1 MKSLNYGGIIGSLLI
16 IGGGL
21 SPMLHIPIIGNWN
34 YFDIDTALAAIVFAM
49 AGLGLIGAALGK
61 QSLLK
66 FSGFFAL
73 VVILFT
79 LVAVYFKVNN
89 YFSFIPLKK
98 LAKVAS
104 GIIHYEWKGWIV
116 LIFGALIMIFS
127 GSGKKRIAKQ

>member
-1 MKSLNYGGIIGSLLI
+1 MNTRNYGGIIGSLLV

-34 YFDIDTALAAIVFAM
+34 YFDIDTVLAAIVFVM
-49 AGLGLIGAALGK
+49 AGLGLIAAAFGK

-66 FSGFFAL
+66 FSGIFAL

-79 LVAVYFKVNN
+79 LAAVYFKVNN

-98 LAKVAS
+98 LAKLAS
-104 GIIHYEWKGWIV
+104 GIIHYQWKGWIV

-127 GSGKKRIAKQ
+127 GSGKKRIAKR